1 MNSSEYDQRQYQL
14 MAKSVQQFKGGEL
27 DIYNLIRIIE
37 GLLDVLQMPD
47 EKWKDDVRNEWWTLE
62 QVYAVAAANGQKYLS
77 TEEINLVNEA
87 VENIEILVKPQ
98 LRSHQ

>member
-14 MAKSVQQFKGGEL
+14 MAKSVQQFKEGEL

-37 GLLDVLQMPD
+37 GLLDVLQIPD

-62 QVYAVAAANGQKYLS
+62 QVYAVAVDKGQKTLS
-77 TEEINLVNEA
+77 AEDIDLVNEA

-98 LRSHQ
+98 LR